1 MVVSSMEEVRSGDAM
16 VVNSFCLTKRA
27 LVCCDGSEDFDVV
40 TVLC

>member
-16 VVNSFCLTKRA
+16 VMNFFWLLRRV
-27 LVCCDGSEDFDVV
+27 LVCCSGFEILDAG